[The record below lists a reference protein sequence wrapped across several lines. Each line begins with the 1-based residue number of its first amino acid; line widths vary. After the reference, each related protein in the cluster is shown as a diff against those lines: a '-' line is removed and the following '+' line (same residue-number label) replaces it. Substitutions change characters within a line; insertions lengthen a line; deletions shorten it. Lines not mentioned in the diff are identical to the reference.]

1 MKKNWIVFLI
11 ILLSLPTIIQAQK
24 FGYVD
29 TNFILSKMDS
39 YKEIEAEMDKI
50 GQEWETQI
58 DAKWQEI
65 QQLKQDLQTE
75 EILLTDDMK
84 EQRETYIK
92 LKEQEAR
99 EFQRNIFGYEGLYY
113 KKRIEL
119 MKPVQDELYEAIATV
134 SRKKKLQIMFDKSG
148 ELIMVYHEPT
158 HDYTEYVL
166 EELGISQT
174 NTQE

>member
-1 MKKNWIVFLI
+1 MKKLLI
-11 ILLSLPTIIQAQK
+11 LILGILLGLPSFTQAQK

-29 TNFILSKMDS
+29 TNFILGKMDS
-39 YKEIEAEMDKI
+39 YKAIESEMEKI
-50 GQEWETQI
+50 AQEWEGQI

-65 QQLKQDLQTE
+65 QQLRQDYQTE

-84 EQRETYIK
+84 EQRQTYIQ

-119 MKPVQDELYEAIATV
+119 MKPVQDELYEAVATV
-134 SRKKKLQIMFDKSG
+134 SRKKKLQIMFDKSS
-148 ELIMVYHEPT
+148 ELIMIYHEPT